1 MTAEEL
7 EKYECT
13 DNPREWWGNYQG
25 RESPLVSSRRCRR
38 TELGFAPQRAA
49 GTRPE
54 LCLLARLRCGC
65 AAMCCSCS
73 RFGLAGVQAIDRG
86 IHRPL

>member
-65 AAMCCSCS
+65 AAMCGAVVLFPLRVGGC
-73 RFGLAGVQAIDRG
+73 AGN
-86 IHRPL
+86 